1 MIFIH
6 LRNFS
11 FLYNFKLKKLLVWE
25 TLAIFAPKRTDM
37 KKKFDNT
44 DNILGGIVK
53 KVRQEKGLSQEA
65 LGKYVGLGKSSI
77 SKIESGKT
85 NISIDD
91 ASVLLEAMGEKL
103 SVYIDSQYPSAETMM
118 KATIFVTVAACW
130 FAVDKKIT
138 KQKAFNFLQKNQGIR
153 FLEENW
159 DIEQTLPREQIIED
173 LTRVCNNHIAK
184 AKNKR
189 V

>member
-1 MIFIH
+1 
-6 LRNFS
+6 
-11 FLYNFKLKKLLVWE
+11 
-25 TLAIFAPKRTDM
+25 M

-53 KVRQEKGLSQEA
+53 KGRQEKGLSQEA

-103 SVYIDSQYPSAETMM
+103 SVYIDRQYPSAETMM
-118 KATIFVTVAACW
+118 KATIFDKVAECW
-130 FAVDKKIT
+130 FAENKKLN
-138 KQKAFNFLQKNQGIR
+138 KEKAFTLIEKNQGMS
-153 FLEENW
+153 
-159 DIEQTLPREQIIED
+159 QITI
-173 LTRVCNNHIAK
+173 
-184 AKNKR
+184 
-189 V
+189 

>member
-1 MIFIH
+1 
-6 LRNFS
+6 
-11 FLYNFKLKKLLVWE
+11 
-25 TLAIFAPKRTDM
+25 M

-103 SVYIDSQYPSAETMM
+103 SVHIDSQYPSAETMM
-118 KATIFVTVAACW
+118 KTTIFVTVAALQRTR
-130 FAVDKKIT
+130 KLPNRKLSISS
-138 KQKAFNFLQKNQGIR
+138 KRIKASDFWRRIGK
-153 FLEENW
+153 
-159 DIEQTLPREQIIED
+159 
-173 LTRVCNNHIAK
+173 
-184 AKNKR
+184 
-189 V
+189 

>member
-1 MIFIH
+1 
-6 LRNFS
+6 
-11 FLYNFKLKKLLVWE
+11 
-25 TLAIFAPKRTDM
+25 M

-130 FAVDKKIT
+130 FAEDKKIT
-138 KQKAFNFLQKNQGIR
+138 KQKAFNFLQKIKASDFGGELGNRADSAKGA
-153 FLEENW
+153 
-159 DIEQTLPREQIIED
+159 
-173 LTRVCNNHIAK
+173 NH
-184 AKNKR
+184 R
-189 V
+189 GFDSCLQ

>member
-1 MIFIH
+1 
-6 LRNFS
+6 
-11 FLYNFKLKKLLVWE
+11 
-25 TLAIFAPKRTDM
+25 M

-118 KATIFVTVAACW
+118 KVTIFVTVAAVSDCL
-130 FAVDKKIT
+130 FSLQAVNISAAANPKII
-138 KQKAFNFLQKNQGIR
+138 FFI
-153 FLEENW
+153 
-159 DIEQTLPREQIIED
+159 
-173 LTRVCNNHIAK
+173 
-184 AKNKR
+184 
-189 V
+189 

>member
-1 MIFIH
+1 M
-6 LRNFS
+6 
-11 FLYNFKLKKLLVWE
+11 
-25 TLAIFAPKRTDM
+25 AIFAPKRTDM

-130 FAVDKKIT
+130 FAEDKKIT

-159 DIEQTLPREQIIED
+159 EIEQTLPREQIIED
-173 LTRVCNNHIAK
+173 LTCICNNHIAK
-184 AKNKR
+184 AKKKERR
-189 V
+189 VMAS

>member
-1 MIFIH
+1 M
-6 LRNFS
+6 
-11 FLYNFKLKKLLVWE
+11 LVWE

-103 SVYIDSQYPSAETMM
+103 SVYRQSVSVSRDHDEGNNLCHSCSLLVCRRQENYQAESFQLPP
-118 KATIFVTVAACW
+118 KKSRHQIFGGELGNRADTAKGTDHRG
-130 FAVDKKIT
+130 FDLY
-138 KQKAFNFLQKNQGIR
+138 LQ
-153 FLEENW
+153 
-159 DIEQTLPREQIIED
+159 
-173 LTRVCNNHIAK
+173 
-184 AKNKR
+184 
-189 V
+189 

>member
-1 MIFIH
+1 
-6 LRNFS
+6 
-11 FLYNFKLKKLLVWE
+11 
-25 TLAIFAPKRTDM
+25 M

-53 KVRQEKGLSQEA
+53 KVRQGKGLSQEA
-65 LGKYVGLGKSSI
+65 LGKYVGLGISSI

-130 FAVDKKIT
+130 FAEDKKIS

-159 DIEQTLPREQIIED
+159 EIEQTLPREQIIED

-184 AKNKR
+184 SKKKERR
-189 V
+189 VMVS

>member
-1 MIFIH
+1 
-6 LRNFS
+6 
-11 FLYNFKLKKLLVWE
+11 
-25 TLAIFAPKRTDM
+25 M

-44 DNILGGIVK
+44 DNLLGGIVK
-53 KVRQEKGLSQEA
+53 KVRLEKGLSQEA

-85 NISIDD
+85 NISVDD

-103 SVYIDSQYPSAETMM
+103 NIYIGDQYPSAETKM

-130 FAVDKKIT
+130 FAEDKGIT
-138 KQKAFNFLQKNQGIR
+138 KQKAFNYLQKNQGIR

-159 DIEQTLPREQIIED
+159 EIEQTMPRDQIIQD
-173 LTRVCNNHIAK
+173 LTHICNNHIAK
-184 AKNKR
+184 TKKR
-189 V
+189 EGRMNVS

>member
-1 MIFIH
+1 
-6 LRNFS
+6 
-11 FLYNFKLKKLLVWE
+11 
-25 TLAIFAPKRTDM
+25 M

-44 DNILGGIVK
+44 DNLLGSIVK

-85 NISIDD
+85 NISVDD

-103 SVYIDSQYPSAETMM
+103 NIYIGDQYPSAETKM

-130 FAVDKKIT
+130 FAEDKGIT
-138 KQKAFNFLQKNQGIR
+138 KHKAFTISKRTRASNFLRKTG
-153 FLEENW
+153 
-159 DIEQTLPREQIIED
+159 
-173 LTRVCNNHIAK
+173 K
-184 AKNKR
+184 
-189 V
+189 